1 MIERRNK
8 TSAGTATGGI
18 RLVDAIVAMLLTAAA
33 AMTPL
38 LGQQGQAIAQ
48 SGTPPAT
55 LAGATCDGSFP
66 NLLTDV
72 CYDCMFPMS
81 IGGGL
86 INLGF
91 TGDDYDTGAGSSP
104 ICICVSTLSV
114 GTPIAFWEPRYMVD
128 TTNTPGCMPLL
139 GGISIDPPYNSS
151 EQGGVKATNSAIGGT
166 AKGAFV
172 HVNEYI
178 NPVMTALG
186 VIASSPCLD
195 NRSFDTPYVSWAD
208 PTWNDDALSM
218 LLTPYAFPFAGVR
231 AIAAEMPDAISAT
244 AGFPLASLFWVA
256 GAWGPMYPLDGNV
269 ATRQT
274 PEQVSHLVL
283 ARVFAK
289 LHAAGTQQSTAGAD
303 ALASCG
309 AMGVPQLLMDKRQ
322 YKTNRTFPFPDN
334 QCTPIG
340 RPLALQEAGA
350 ARPQDKDYGYFVFQ
364 RKDCCAAFAV
374 TP

>member
-1 MIERRNK
+1 MV
-8 TSAGTATGGI
+8 G
-18 RLVDAIVAMLLTAAA
+18 AIVAMLLTAAA
-33 AMTPL
+33 ALTPL

-86 INLGF
+86 ISLGF
-91 TGDDYDTGAGSSP
+91 SGDDYDTGAGSSP
-104 ICICVSTLSV
+104 VCICASTLSL

-218 LLTPYAFPFAGVR
+218 LLTPYAFPFAGVP
-231 AIAAEMPDAISAT
+231 AIAAEMPDAIAAT
-244 AGFPLASLFWVA
+244 TGFPLASLFWVA

-334 QCTPIG
+334 LCTPIG